1 MDPALVKSM
10 SEWGPLGIVAMVVA
24 WLLTKT
30 IPSLMTRLKEQ
41 QIEFNKML
49 EDQRAAFISELNR
62 IRDEHR
68 AERRDDRAEFHRVL
82 EEHTEAIRELKNG

>member
-1 MDPALVKSM
+1 MEPTLIKTM

-30 IPSLMTRLKEQ
+30 IPALMTRLKEQ
-41 QIEFNKML
+41 QTEFNAML
-49 EDQRAAFISELNR
+49 EAQRIAFINELSR

-68 AERRDDRAEFHRVL
+68 QERKEDRAEFHRVL
-82 EEHTEAIRELKNG
+82 EEHTAAIRELKG